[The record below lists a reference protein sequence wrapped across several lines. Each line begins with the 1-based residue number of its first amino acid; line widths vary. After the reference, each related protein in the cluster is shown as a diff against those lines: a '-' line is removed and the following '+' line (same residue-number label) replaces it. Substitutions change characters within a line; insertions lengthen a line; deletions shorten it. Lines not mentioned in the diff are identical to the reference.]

1 VKFKSAA
8 NLQFKDSFIDYFRC
22 QMEQWLKIKMMVS
35 HVLENG
41 HKKNGQME
49 QSAASE
55 DEEEVCAKYIQNFKF
70 SC

>member
-1 VKFKSAA
+1 
-8 NLQFKDSFIDYFRC
+8 
-22 QMEQWLKIKMMVS
+22 MEQWLKIKMMVS

-55 DEEEVCAKYIQNFKF
+55 EEVCTKYIQNFQIF
-70 SC
+70 LLISD